1 MSQDIL
7 VSISCL
13 TYNHFPYIR
22 QCLNGF
28 IMQRTT
34 FAFEVLIH
42 DDASTD
48 GTAEIIREYELR
60 YPNIVKPIY
69 QIENQYSKGV
79 KVQRVYNYPR
89 AKGKYIAFCEGDDY
103 WSDPYKLQKQV
114 DILENNPN
122 ATFVYTN
129 FQTIEE
135 NGDYIIRPVYEDYA
149 RNSFS
154 GDIFGRLIR
163 GNFIL
168 TLTTCFRKD
177 ILFCDE
183 LVKAPVSLDYLWF
196 LIASSKGPVYYIPD
210 KTGCYRLQPNGLTSL
225 MPQKISKMTLE
236 VFKYVSRLY
245 LNKQIRKRNFKD
257 DFSIKTFILRRAIG
271 LYLDSDKDL
280 WHEIVYH
287 HRLLLPYIVPAVI
300 EILICRI
307 RRYKK

>member
-79 KVQRVYNYPR
+79 KVQLVYNYPR

-177 ILFCDE
+177 ILF
-183 LVKAPVSLDYLWF
+183 L
-196 LIASSKGPVYYIPD
+196 
-210 KTGCYRLQPNGLTSL
+210 
-225 MPQKISKMTLE
+225 
-236 VFKYVSRLY
+236 
-245 LNKQIRKRNFKD
+245 
-257 DFSIKTFILRRAIG
+257 
-271 LYLDSDKDL
+271 
-280 WHEIVYH
+280 
-287 HRLLLPYIVPAVI
+287 
-300 EILICRI
+300 
-307 RRYKK
+307 